1 MKQTETF
8 EEWVESIVYAL
19 LKCPDVHADE
29 VVELVYKRQQELEQ
43 EPDST
48 LSIYSHGMT
57 LPTDKDYEV

>member
-8 EEWVESIVYAL
+8 EEWVESIIYAL
-19 LKCPDVHADE
+19 LMCPDVHHDE
-29 VVELVYKRQQELEQ
+29 VPELIYQRQKELEQ

-57 LPTDKDYEV
+57 LPTDKDYDV